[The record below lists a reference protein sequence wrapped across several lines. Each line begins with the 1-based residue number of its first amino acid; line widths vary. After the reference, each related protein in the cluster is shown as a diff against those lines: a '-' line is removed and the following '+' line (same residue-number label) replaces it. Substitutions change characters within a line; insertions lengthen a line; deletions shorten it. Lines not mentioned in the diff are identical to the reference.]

1 MNVVRMQWIDADA
14 QVLVLVIFSSLGAD
28 CAAVADGVSV

>member
-14 QVLVLVIFSSLGAD
+14 QVLVLVIFFILGAD